1 MYRMINPDSFFLVKG
16 GEGPLHNPHKDL
28 VPISRRFPLPL
39 DKAIGAREV
48 ALRRILPSIRS
59 LWRERKRE
67 RGNACTQIFNDFA
80 KRIPRDIVGRI
91 SKRRFSFFFFA
102 FVARRRADRS
112 ILENILRILFFFSK
126 GTERKNGE
134 EKILEGEEKRL
145 VSRRRVT
152 RRRFNPSWC
161 QNST

>member
-1 MYRMINPDSFFLVKG
+1 MVKG

-28 VPISRRFPLPL
+28 APISRRFPLPL

-80 KRIPRDIVGRI
+80 KRVPRDIVGRI
-91 SKRRFSFFFFA
+91 SKRRFFFFLCF
-102 FVARRRADRS
+102 RCPSKSGS
-112 ILENILRILFFFSK
+112 IDPRKYSSNSFFFSK
-126 GTERKNGE
+126 GTERKNGL
-134 EKILEGEEKRL
+134 KIMEGEEKRL